1 MLDPTQIPDHVP
13 LGLAQTAA
21 AIRTSKQIKKQNQPL
36 MIYIEIR

>member
-21 AIRTSKQIKKQNQPL
+21 AIRTSKQIKKTKSTFND
-36 MIYIEIR
+36 IYRN